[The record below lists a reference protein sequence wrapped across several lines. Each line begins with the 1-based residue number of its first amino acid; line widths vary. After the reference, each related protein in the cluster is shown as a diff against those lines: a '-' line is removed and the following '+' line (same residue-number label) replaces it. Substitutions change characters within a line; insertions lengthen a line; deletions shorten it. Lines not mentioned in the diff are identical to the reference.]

1 MKYTDLGD
9 KGPEFKIQQ
18 DVKEGKLNE
27 NASKLLRAEDRN
39 GVITVIVQA
48 PDGTKRSLA
57 DENPRYINQWLMK
70 YGLTLPR
77 SIMSKFVEN
86 DLKEFAPDNSG
97 GDGGEEDVL
106 LKFARM
112 WYNGD
117 EATQQQVEKALARQG
132 WEIGELES
140 EEGGAFV
147 VRSGDEDG
155 DSYIG
160 FAINDLTE
168 GWKDKLAAAA
178 LAGTMAL
185 GAAGAQARVSPGD
198 DPSIN
203 RLSGK
208 PVATQVAPAASQA
221 VQPGASLPAKNLQAV
236 DSIDGNKA
244 SGYTITQ
251 DGKSFDVKVVPKGSP
266 TPRGAK
272 MMKVTQAQLGER
284 GIGNYVVYLLNNGT
298 AYLYMGDV
306 SEGRNDVDLE
316 PALSALKK
324 EFDKFANSDRANR
337 DVADSDIDN
346 ADVTD
351 DMGQDRE
358 KDLDEASLAQMR
370 DFFNQADSDSVKVD
384 RNYDAPSKKQNPLGI
399 PPEIQALVNK
409 MYHAGKITPQEFEI
423 LRKFQQQTKINVGIR
438 EADKNP
444 YAIGMAQAMK
454 STGDKPPL
462 KKSTINKAHEI
473 ARAIKKGE

>member
-1 MKYTDLGD
+1 MKFTDLGD
-9 KGPEFKIQQ
+9 KGPEFKIQG
-18 DVKEGKLNE
+18 VAEGN
-27 NASKLLRAEDRN
+27 
-39 GVITVIVQA
+39 
-48 PDGTKRSLA
+48 
-57 DENPRYINQWLMK
+57 
-70 YGLTLPR
+70 
-77 SIMSKFVEN
+77 
-86 DLKEFAPDNSG
+86 LKEFAPDNSG

-117 EATQQQVEKALARQG
+117 EATQQQVEKALAKQG

-147 VRSGDEDG
+147 VQSGDENG
-155 DSYIG
+155 DTYIG
-160 FAINDLTE
+160 FAVNDLTE

-203 RLSGK
+203 RLNGK

-236 DSIDGNKA
+236 DNIEGNKA

-251 DGKSFDVKVVPKGSP
+251 DGNSYDVKVVPKGSP

-272 MMKVTQAQLGER
+272 MMKVTQAQVGER

-324 EFDKFANSDRANR
+324 EFDKFANSDRTNR
-337 DVADSDIDN
+337 DVTDGDIDN
-346 ADVTD
+346 ADVTA

-358 KDLDEASLAQMR
+358 DDLDEASLAQMR
-370 DFFNQADSDSVKVD
+370 NYFNQPDDSIRVNRGPAVAG
-384 RNYDAPSKKQNPLGI
+384 RNPAGI
-399 PPEIQALVNK
+399 PHEIQTLVNK
-409 MYHAGKITPQEFEI
+409 MYHAGKISPKEFEI

-454 STGDKPPL
+454 STGDRPPL